1 MRFKVLSLVG
11 LLFTT
16 TMFAQNIQVNQG
28 WQLLGATEDISV
40 AKFDGKC
47 VDFVWRYDNG
57 WQVHIANGKSYDI
70 PKSVISLN
78 TIKKGKGFWVKAN
91 SNCDI
96 DTNSTDSNTTSD
108 IKALLAGKTF
118 YVVDKDDDGYLQLT
132 QLTFNDTLTSIQ
144 AVNKHGTENWGMSL
158 SGNRLTF
165 SDDMDGS
172 YTIVSAAN
180 SDYVTF
186 TDYNGDGSLDG
197 DGHRLYYDKAKAEE
211 FFKQKYDEYL
221 ANTKEVT
228 FSGKVIFKDENGNI
242 VSKPNDAKIEIRPSS
257 DTWDPKIEIPINQ
270 DGTFSKTVRVEKDLF
285 LSDSTFTFVV
295 YGDTNHND
303 NWDGDSGKVN
313 NVGVLEN
320 DIRYL
325 DTDKMFDELS
335 SIVVTV
341 K

>member
-1 MRFKVLSLVG
+1 M
-11 LLFTT
+11 
-16 TMFAQNIQVNQG
+16 
-28 WQLLGATEDISV
+28 
-40 AKFDGKC
+40 
-47 VDFVWRYDNG
+47 
-57 WQVHIANGKSYDI
+57 
-70 PKSVISLN
+70 
-78 TIKKGKGFWVKAN
+78 
-91 SNCDI
+91 
-96 DTNSTDSNTTSD
+96 
-108 IKALLAGKTF
+108 
-118 YVVDKDDDGYLQLT
+118 VDKDDDGYLQLT

-165 SDDMDGS
+165 SDDTDGS
-172 YTIVSAAN
+172 YSIISVTN

-186 TDYNGDGSLDG
+186 TDYNGNGSLDG